1 MVTFYFNRNNLI
13 NTRFVS
19 RILSKKRRVLKLLFL
34 AGDCASR
41 QPSLFK
47 SKKHSHVHSSP
58 RSLILSR
65 SCNIKLPTVSKMT
78 ELLYAT
84 ILTLVWGLDESHG
97 ALDRHGKIMRIW
109 LPRHITK
116 KLSFFSHVFSY
127 CIVHDI
133 MFLIYVV
140 WN

>member
-19 RILSKKRRVLKLLFL
+19 RILWKKRRVLKLLFWQEIAQVVSPPFL
-34 AGDCASR
+34 S
-41 QPSLFK
+41 P
-47 SKKHSHVHSSP
+47 KKHSHVHSSP

-97 ALDRHGKIMRIW
+97 ALDRHDKIMRIW

-133 MFLIYVV
+133 MFFIYAV